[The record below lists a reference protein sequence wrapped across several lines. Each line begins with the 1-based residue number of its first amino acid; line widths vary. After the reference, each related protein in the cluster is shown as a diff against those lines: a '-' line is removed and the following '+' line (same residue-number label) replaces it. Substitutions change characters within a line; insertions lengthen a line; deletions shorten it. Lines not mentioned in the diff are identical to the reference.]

1 MIFDESI
8 KGLQV
13 DYKLATSMLNNDGK
27 FYAEY
32 GCHDE
37 KYNIDAIFY
46 DGYRNTKVFAYVG
59 LPQNTGHEKVPAMVL
74 VHGGRGKAEIEWV
87 KKWNDR
93 GIAAIA
99 MDLYGDG
106 PEDDIDNPYVTG
118 KKKHPY
124 AGMYPWNDYGTAFL
138 YDHKNAGMYQNIYN
152 VISAINLLIQIDK
165 VDPDRIG
172 IVGISWGGITTLT
185 VAGIDD
191 RLKCG
196 IAIYGC
202 GFLNECK
209 TYFRSVYKEGDPV
222 WDPANY
228 VAEANF
234 PILLINGDNDKHF
247 SLNSTSHTFEVLKK
261 GYLSIH
267 HGMKHSQEDGDGVI
281 QAYNFAEYIFYGIYS
296 FPSIMKCKVI
306 KEENIVQITLK
317 NTSKSKRYSPT
328 LYYITTEELGY
339 GGEDN
344 VVWKYVDSYRRSD
357 EVLEMDIPL
366 EATFFYI
373 SIQDDN
379 NVFSTKLIEKTERI

>member
-1 MIFDESI
+1 
-8 KGLQV
+8 
-13 DYKLATSMLNNDGK
+13 
-27 FYAEY
+27 
-32 GCHDE
+32 
-37 KYNIDAIFY
+37 
-46 DGYRNTKVFAYVG
+46 
-59 LPQNTGHEKVPAMVL
+59 
-74 VHGGRGKAEIEWV
+74 
-87 KKWNDR
+87 
-93 GIAAIA
+93 
-99 MDLYGDG
+99 
-106 PEDDIDNPYVTG
+106 
-118 KKKHPY
+118 
-124 AGMYPWNDYGTAFL
+124 
-138 YDHKNAGMYQNIYN
+138 MYQNIYN